1 MPDGWTEEFVEVAAS
16 RIQLLKGGSGE
27 PLLVLHGPTG
37 NPGWLQHHQGLAEKF
52 QVYAPSHPGY
62 EKSERPP
69 WLESISDLALFYTW
83 TLQEMGLDRVRI
95 IGFSIGAWIAAEMA
109 VMCPH
114 AFQKM
119 VLVDPPGIKPQQG
132 EITDIFLM
140 SARQVNER
148 MFHDPGQSPEF
159 AQLFGQEASFK
170 EQDLQMQNR
179 EMLVRLTWKPYMN
192 DPRFPALLDRIR
204 VPGLI
209 VWGRQDA
216 IVPLECG
223 EMHQEAIP
231 GSTLKVIESCGH
243 LPQIEKPGELLETA
257 LEFLA

>member
-159 AQLFGQEASFK
+159 AQLFGQEASFE
-170 EQDLQMQNR
+170 EQDLQMQNM

-204 VPGLI
+204 VPSLI